1 MTTAAVVLAAVATL
15 HPRMPR
21 EQARAIAHG
30 IAGEPSCMRLDPLLV
45 VAVADVESSLEPG
58 KVNARTGAAGLLGV
72 LSRLHPGDVLTNL
85 AVNLRIGC
93 AELVRRF
100 ARFRSADAALSTYSG
115 RRARPTAYSA
125 RVLATWRR
133 LVVCCA
139 ARAS

>member
-15 HPRMPR
+15 HPRMPKP
-21 EQARAIAHG
+21 QARAIAAG
-30 IAGEPSCMRLDPLLV
+30 IAGEPSCRQLDP
-45 VAVADVESSLEPG
+45 A
-58 KVNARTGAAGLLGV
+58 KVNVRTGAAGLLGV
-72 LSRLHPGDVLTNL
+72 LSRLHPGDVLTDI